1 MENIDLVG
9 VVDID
14 ISAAKNVANTFHT
27 HAFQDYRDLLNR
39 VDAVS
44 IVTPTPSHFAISRD
58 FLAHDVDVMIEK
70 PITHDIEQA
79 EELIHIAKSRGRII
93 QVGHLERFNPAFV
106 SANTMIQQPVFIES
120 SRKSRYQPR
129 GTDVSVVLD
138 LMIHDIDLVRSLVT
152 SDIADV
158 KAAGMRMV
166 SEHLDVVN
174 VRIEFTNGCVA
185 TITASRI
192 ALITERRMNIYQP
205 DAQISVD
212 FATHE
217 VIILKKENTSH
228 AGPGPGVETETRSG
242 PGGDALMDELRSF
255 VQCVKT
261 RETPV
266 VSGEMGRDALRVAL
280 DIEAKIEK
288 T

>member
-1 MENIDLVG
+1 
-9 VVDID
+9 
-14 ISAAKNVANTFHT
+14 
-27 HAFQDYRDLLNR
+27 
-39 VDAVS
+39 
-44 IVTPTPSHFAISRD
+44 
-58 FLAHDVDVMIEK
+58 MI
-70 PITHDIEQA
+70 H
-79 EELIHIAKSRGRII
+79 
-93 QVGHLERFNPAFV
+93 
-106 SANTMIQQPVFIES
+106 QPVFIES

-129 GTDVSVVLD
+129 GTDVSVALD
-138 LMIHDIDLVRSLVT
+138 LMIHDIDLVLSLAA
-152 SDIADV
+152 SDIADI
-158 KAAGMRMV
+158 KAAGMTLV
-166 SEHLDVVN
+166 SEHLDVAN

-192 ALITERRMNIYQP
+192 ALINERRMNIYQP

-228 AGPGPGVETETRSG
+228 AGQGPGLETETRSG

>member
-1 MENIDLVG
+1 
-9 VVDID
+9 
-14 ISAAKNVANTFHT
+14 
-27 HAFQDYRDLLNR
+27 
-39 VDAVS
+39 
-44 IVTPTPSHFAISRD
+44 
-58 FLAHDVDVMIEK
+58 MIEK
-70 PITHDIEQA
+70 PITHDIKQA
-79 EELIHIAKSRGRII
+79 EELIRIAKSCGRII

-106 SANTMIQQPVFIES
+106 SANTIIRHPVFIES

-192 ALITERRMNIYQP
+192 APANERRMNIYQQ
-205 DAQISVD
+205 DAHISVD

-217 VIILKKENTSH
+217 TIILKKEDTGQGDP
-228 AGPGPGVETETRSG
+228 ALGVETETRSL

-255 VQCVKT
+255 VRSVKT

-266 VSGEMGRDALRVAL
+266 VSGEMGRDALRIAL
-280 DIEAKIEK
+280 DIEAKIADNSF
-288 T
+288 